1 MRSLAEST
9 GRAGRLHGLR
19 FLVVLRSSW
28 SLLVGIALMM
38 LGHGLQGT
46 LLGVRATLEG
56 FPTAVT
62 GIVMSGYYAGLLV
75 GSFATPPLV
84 ARVGHV
90 RVFGALVGLAST
102 SILFQALF
110 VVPWVWFLGRLLTGL
125 CFAGAFICAESW
137 LNGAADNENRGRVLA
152 VYMVIQL
159 AAYAG
164 GQFLLD
170 LADPRGVSLFIT
182 VAVLISVASVPML
195 LTATHAPAIRTPR
208 PVGLG
213 ELYRASPL
221 GVVGIVGVGF
231 SQSALYAIGPVY
243 AQGEGLSLPAIS
255 TFMAIFVLGGVL
267 LQWPLARLS
276 DRLDRRQVIAGI
288 TLIASLVALG
298 SLWLNNPPTA
308 VLFAQFFVI
317 GGLVLPMYAVCA
329 AHTNDFLE
337 PQQMVGASS
346 AILVAY
352 GLGAAL
358 GPTLVSLVMTGMGP
372 IGFLAFIAA
381 VHGII
386 GAFAL
391 FRMTRRPTVPVD
403 ARSPVAALAS
413 TPTALVSKLVDEGRS
428 LPGP

>member
-9 GRAGRLHGLR
+9 GRAGRHHGLR
-19 FLVVLRSSW
+19 FLVVLRATW

-46 LLGVRATLEG
+46 LLAVRASLEG

-62 GIVMSGYYAGLLV
+62 GVVMSGYYVGLLM
-75 GSFATPPLV
+75 GSFATPALV

-110 VVPWVWFLGRLLTGL
+110 VNPWVWFLGRLLTGL

-152 VYMVIQL
+152 LYMVIQL

-170 LADPRGVSLFIT
+170 LADPRGVTLFIT

-195 LTATHAPAIRTPR
+195 LTATHAPPIRTPR
-208 PVGLG
+208 PVGLR

-221 GVVGIVGVGF
+221 GVAGIVGVGF

-243 AQGEGLSLPAIS
+243 ARGEGLSLPAVS
-255 TFMAIFVLGGVL
+255 TFMAIFVLGGVV

-288 TLIASLVALG
+288 TLVACLVALG
-298 SLWLNNPPTA
+298 SAWVTKPPTA
-308 VLFAQFFVI
+308 ALFVQFFVI

-329 AHTNDFLE
+329 AHTNDFLQ

-352 GLGAAL
+352 GVGAAL

-372 IGFLAFIAA
+372 VGFLAFIAA
-381 VHGII
+381 VHGGI

-391 FRMTRRPTVPVD
+391 YRMTRRPTVAAEARGPVGT
-403 ARSPVAALAS
+403 LAG
-413 TPTALVSKLVDEGRS
+413 TPTAVVSKLVDDGRS
-428 LPGP
+428 STGA